1 MAKTATKDETA
12 AKPVP
17 STLPAS
23 LIKALPT
30 AALMIKHTA
39 EMAKLLPKLE
49 KELKASQAHGAIQ
62 LARSFVV
69 FHRLVERMKE
79 TIKPIYHDDPEK
91 PGLFEQYKR
100 KLLPE
105 AFEIEGVKS
114 IPLAE
119 GFRVGTSSQYR
130 ASIKK
135 DQKDKAYAW
144 LRANKLG
151 DIISSTVNASTLS
164 SAASKMIEDENR
176 ELPEELFSVA
186 MVPTTSVTKV

>member
-1 MAKTATKDETA
+1 MVKPAKTE
-12 AKPVP
+12 VP
-17 STLPAS
+17 PAPTMPAS

-30 AALMIKHTA
+30 AAIMIKHAT
-39 EMAKLLPKLE
+39 EIAKLLPSLE
-49 KELKASQAHGAIQ
+49 KELKASQAHGAVQ

-69 FHRLVERMKE
+69 FYRLVERMKE
-79 TIKPIYHDDPEK
+79 TIKPIYHDDAEK

-119 GFRVGTSSQYR
+119 GYRVGTSSTFR

-144 LRANKLG
+144 LRANQLG
-151 DIISSTVNASTLS
+151 DIISTTVNASTLS
-164 SAASKMIEDENR
+164 SAASRMIEDENK
-176 ELPEELFSVA
+176 EFPEALFNVA

>member
-1 MAKTATKDETA
+1 MTKPNTNGT
-12 AKPVP
+12 PVP

-30 AALMIKHTA
+30 AAVMIQHAT
-39 EMAKLLPKLE
+39 EIAKLLPKLE
-49 KELKASQAHGAIQ
+49 KELKASHRHGAVQ

-79 TIKPIYHDDPEK
+79 TIKPIYHDDAEK

-105 AFEIEGVKS
+105 AFEVEGVKS

-119 GFRVGTSSQYR
+119 GFRVGTSATYR

-135 DQKDKAYAW
+135 DQKDAAYAW

-164 SAASKMIEDENR
+164 SVASNMAENDNK
-176 ELPEELFSVA
+176 ELPEEYFNTA

>member
-1 MAKTATKDETA
+1 MAKPAAKTEPA

-23 LIKALPT
+23 LLKSLPS
-30 AALMIKHTA
+30 AVEVLGHAMAI
-39 EMAKLLPKLE
+39 AKLLPQME
-49 KELKASQAHGAIQ
+49 KELQASHAHGAVQ

-69 FHRLVERMKE
+69 LHRLMERLDE
-79 TIKPIYHDDPEK
+79 TLKPLTHDQT
-91 PGLFEQYKR
+91 GLFAKYKR
-100 KLLPE
+100 ELLPE
-105 AFEIEGVKS
+105 LFEAEGVKS

-119 GFRVGTSSQYR
+119 GFRVGTSTQFR

-135 DQKDKAYAW
+135 DMKDAAYAW

-164 SAASKMIEDENR
+164 SVASKMIEEENK
-176 ELPEELFSVA
+176 ELPEEMFNVA
-186 MVPTTSVTKV
+186 PLNTTSVTKV